1 MRSAAFAVLM
11 TVVAAAAGL
20 WVVYGKDNA
29 AGWVIVAAAIP
40 WALLALVRIT
50 GGPKQR

>member
-1 MRSAAFAVLM
+1 
-11 TVVAAAAGL
+11 
-20 WVVYGKDNA
+20 
-29 AGWVIVAAAIP
+29 VIVAAAIP